1 MNRTFLLFGAMI
13 ILLITGCTNN
23 SFNGRR
29 VFFGTPEGYAERLS
43 DAIEKK
49 GGTAVSVPLIETVI
63 PESSRMMDS
72 LLSGLSSY
80 DWIAFSSRKAIDSFF
95 MAAERNAADTT
106 LLASVR
112 FCAIGKD
119 AELLR
124 EYGYSC
130 AIEPDEASPAGITAS
145 LSALPDI
152 AGETIAVIVPGVAG
166 LSEPPVV
173 PDFIAGLEA
182 AGLIVTRVDGYKT
195 RPVIRND
202 RLKQANMVS
211 SGYYD
216 LIAFTSTAEAEAFLN
231 MMQGYLIRE
240 DQLFACFGPYT
251 AENVRSMG
259 LRVDIV
265 SDDFSSFD
273 GFAESIKNYFLSSSR
288 PSAYRAKRPDPA
300 R

>member
-1 MNRTFLLFGAMI
+1 MNRIFFLFGTIM
-13 ILLITGCTNN
+13 LLIITGCSNN
-23 SFNGRR
+23 GFNGRR

-43 DAIEKK
+43 EAIERE
-49 GGTAVSVPLIETVI
+49 GGIAVSVPLIETVI
-63 PESSRMMDS
+63 PETNRMMDS
-72 LLSGLSSY
+72 LITGLSSY
-80 DWIAFSSRKAIDSFF
+80 DWIAFSSRKAVESFF

-106 LLASVR
+106 LLSSAR
-112 FCAIGKD
+112 FCAMGKD
-119 AELLR
+119 AELLM

-130 AIEPDEASPAGITAS
+130 AIEPVEASPAGITAA
-145 LSALPDI
+145 LAALPDI
-152 AGETIAVIVPGVAG
+152 AGQTIAVIVPGVTG

-182 AGLIVTRVDGYKT
+182 AGLTVTRVDGYKT
-195 RPVIRND
+195 RPVIRTD
-202 RLKQANMVS
+202 RLKQSNMVS

-216 LIAFTSTAEAEAFLN
+216 VIAFTSTAEAEAFLN
-231 MMQGYLIRE
+231 LMEGYHIRE

-251 AENVRSMG
+251 AANVRSMG

-265 SDDFSSFD
+265 SDDFSSFE

-300 R
+300 G